1 MDFAIGGLAAA
12 GASIFSNPFD
22 MLKTRMQLQGELRA
36 RGQHTVH
43 YKNVLHAAYVVA
55 KTEGIR
61 GLQRGLGTAMIMHT
75 VRNSVRLGSYQWL
88 SDRGFIC
95 DSEGKTIFLRSLI
108 ASAMTGAAGAFCGS
122 PLFLIKTQLQS
133 QAANTIAVGHQHGHA
148 GLLHAVKTI
157 YLKHGVQGLWRGA
170 DAVMLRAVAGSSA
183 QLSSFNKT
191 KDFLREFEVFKHST
205 FLTAFAASIVG
216 GVFQTVVIAPFDI
229 VTTRLYNQATDAQG
243 RGLLYKGIT
252 DCFIKIYKCEGIPG
266 LYKGIGANYMR
277 LAPHGA
283 LCLIFWDV
291 LKDLQKKYQR
301 SEIGTKQVL

>member
-1 MDFAIGGLAAA
+1 MDFAIGGIAAA

-22 MLKTRMQLQGELRA
+22 VLKTRMQLQGELRA
-36 RGQHTVH
+36 RGHHTVY

-95 DSEGKTIFLRSLI
+95 DEKGKTIFYRSFL

-148 GLLHAVKTI
+148 GLVHAVKRI
-157 YLKHGVQGLWRGA
+157 YSQHGIQGLWRGA

-183 QLSSFNKT
+183 QISSFAKT

-216 GVFQTVVIAPFDI
+216 GVFQTLVIAPFDI
-229 VTTRLYNQATDAQG
+229 VSIRLYNQATDAQG
-243 RGLLYKGIT
+243 RGLLYKGIA

-277 LAPHGA
+277 LAPHSA

-291 LKDLQKKYQR
+291 LKDLQKKYL
-301 SEIGTKQVL
+301 SNEIGTRHVL